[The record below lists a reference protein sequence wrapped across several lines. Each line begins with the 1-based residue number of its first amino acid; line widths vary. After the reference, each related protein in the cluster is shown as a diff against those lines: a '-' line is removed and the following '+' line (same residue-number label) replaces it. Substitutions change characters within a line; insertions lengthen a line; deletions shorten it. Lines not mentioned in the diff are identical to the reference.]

1 MKLGGVT
8 DQVVN
13 LLRSSWVIDIYLQ
26 WEMVVKNTL
35 KVSLT
40 DVRAIALQFGLL
52 GDNLYA

>member
-1 MKLGGVT
+1 MKLGGAT
-8 DQVVN
+8 DEVVN

-26 WEMVVKNTL
+26 WEMGVKNTL

>member
-1 MKLGGVT
+1 MKLGGAT
-8 DQVVN
+8 DEVAN
-13 LLRSSWVIDIYLQ
+13 LLHSSWIIDIYLQ
-26 WEMVVKNTL
+26 WEMGVKNTL